1 MTRLIKLMIV
11 DDSAL
16 MRRQLMTLFQAEG
29 DFEIRSARNG
39 DEAVREKAHDYMG
52 LLTPVV
58 KAYLT
63 DKGFKIASDAM
74 QVHGGSGFTEHF
86 PASQYLRDVRISLIY
101 EGTNGV
107 QALDL
112 VGRKLAAKGGRAVM
126 SFFAEIDGFVTEN
139 ASDDALAPFIPGLK
153 DTKDKLQ
160 EATMWLMQNGL
171 ANPDN
176 AGAASTDY
184 LHLFGLTALAFMW
197 AKLARAAN
205 TRIAAGETDPFYA
218 NKLVTGRYFVERHL
232 PDAAAHLA
240 KLKTGAALMMQL
252 PADAF

>member
-1 MTRLIKLMIV
+1 MNA
-11 DDSAL
+11 AL
-16 MRRQLMTLFQAEG
+16 
-29 DFEIRSARNG
+29 EIQES
-39 DEAVREKAHDYMG
+39 EVELTAVRAQGAGGQNVNKVSSAIHLRFDIAASSLPDGVKER
-52 LLTPVV
+52 LL
-58 KAYLT
+58 A
-63 DKGFKIASDAM
+63 
-74 QVHGGSGFTEHF
+74 
-86 PASQYLRDVRISLIY
+86 LRDSRITLIY

-139 ASDDALAPFIPGLK
+139 ASDDAMVPFVHGLK

-160 EATMWLMQNGL
+160 DATMWLMQNGL

-184 LHLFGLTALAFMW
+184 LHLFGLTALAYMW
-197 AKLARAAN
+197 AKLARAAHA
-205 TRIAAGETDPFYA
+205 RIAAGDTDPFYA

-232 PDAAAHLA
+232 PDAASHLA
-240 KLKTGAALMMQL
+240 KLKTGATLLMQL

>member
-1 MTRLIKLMIV
+1 MLMDARATLEGGRAFMLWTSLHGDLARLSP
-11 DDSAL
+11 DA
-16 MRRQLMTLFQAEG
+16 
-29 DFEIRSARNG
+29 
-39 DEAVREKAHDYMG
+39 AVREKAHDYMG

-86 PASQYLRDVRISLIY
+86 PASQYVRDSRITLIY

-126 SFFAEIDGFVTEN
+126 SFFAEIDGFVTEH
-139 ASDDALAPFIPGLK
+139 AADDGLAPFIHGLK

-160 EATMWLMQNGL
+160 DATMWLMQNGL

-184 LHLFGLTALAFMW
+184 LHLFGLTSLAYMW
-197 AKLARAAN
+197 AKLARAAQL
-205 TRIAAGETDPFYA
+205 RIAAGETDPFYA
-218 NKLVTGRYFVERHL
+218 NKLVVGRYFVERHL
-232 PDAAAHLA
+232 PDAGSHLA